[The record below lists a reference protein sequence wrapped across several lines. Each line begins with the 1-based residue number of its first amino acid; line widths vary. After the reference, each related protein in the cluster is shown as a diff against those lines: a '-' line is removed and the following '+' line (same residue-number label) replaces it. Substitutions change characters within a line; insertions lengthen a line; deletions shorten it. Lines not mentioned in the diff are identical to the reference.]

1 MGRMTRRAD
10 QVDVR
15 VGKRVRSYRLAR
27 GMSQTALGEKVGVTF
42 QQIQKYESGANRIG
56 SGRLKKIANV
66 LGLSIVALFGE
77 DESGGGSGDKAVDKV
92 LTEVLSQPDAT
103 RLMRAFDGIKDRK
116 QRRALVL
123 LAESMARG
131 GK

>member
-15 VGKRVRSYRLAR
+15 VGKRVRSYRLAK
-27 GMSQTALGEKVGVTF
+27 GMSQTTLGEKVGVTF

-56 SGRLKKIANV
+56 SGRLKRISTV
-66 LGLSIVALFGE
+66 LGLPIVALFGE
-77 DESGGGSGDKAVDKV
+77 DESSGDRAVDTV

-103 RLMRAFDGIKDRK
+103 RLMRAFDAIKDRK

-123 LAESMARG
+123 LAESMGRSSR
-131 GK
+131 

>member
-15 VGKRVRSYRLAR
+15 VGKRVRSYRLSK
-27 GMSQTALGEKVGVTF
+27 GMSQTTLGEKVGVTF

-56 SGRLKKIANV
+56 SGRLKRISTV
-66 LGLSIVALFGE
+66 LGLPIVALFGE
-77 DESGGGSGDKAVDKV
+77 DESSGDRAVDTV

-103 RLMRAFDGIKDRK
+103 RLMRAFDAIKDRK

-123 LAESMARG
+123 LAESMGRSSR
-131 GK
+131 